1 MAKSNSKSLRGQAKA
16 AGIDVKKLFPRSKI
30 NLNRKF
36 TPYQARK
43 IKKAIL
49 EKELHHKSIS
59 NVIYPDRPEHYE
71 KAGFIRRGKKIL
83 QTNDKIKI
91 HTVYKHE
98 GDSSFYSASF
108 FGGQVNA
115 QLIPINKLHDFLIQQ
130 ADIDAEQGQWYDKIS
145 LKENDRDMWGQAG
158 GFSNTHDSAEEFL
171 LYLDQ
176 YKRHGAL
183 IGEGQ
188 TFEYIQV
195 CFINFGG

>member
-1 MAKSNSKSLRGQAKA
+1 MAKSNSKSLRGQAKD
-16 AGIDVKKLFPRSKI
+16 AGINLKELFPRSKI
-30 NLNRKF
+30 KANRKLSK
-36 TPYQARK
+36 YQERK

-49 EKELHHKSIS
+49 EKSLHHKPVT

-71 KAGFIRRGKKIL
+71 KAGFARRGKKIF
-83 QTNDKIKI
+83 QTNEKIKI

-115 QLIPINKLHDFLIQQ
+115 QLIPIGRLHDFLIRQ

-158 GFSNTHDSAEEFL
+158 GFSNMHDSAEEFL
-171 LYLDQ
+171 LYLEQ

-195 CFINFGG
+195 CFINLGW